1 MTLYFPLVQGHVRA
15 AISGTPGAPAFRSLL
30 LSLMARPGRVL
41 AGNGPARW
49 LAYVLEMCHALGG
62 DLEAAYVAA
71 SAVEF
76 AVAGIDVI
84 DDLIDDLID
93 DEWTGDATS
102 RQRALNASLALGWLA
117 QRCVSEL
124 SGRVGQGR
132 YLLVADLL
140 AQGSL
145 GSCGGQDLDL
155 VLETSAHVTEETAHE
170 MTRAKSGS
178 LVAMACQIGAALATD
193 EATTLEAARCF
204 GEHVGVVAQVLN
216 DIAGAVPGGEGG
228 GSDLRRRKKTL
239 PVAYTLRCTQELELP
254 TVPAT
259 YRDSGGSRG
268 DEEQLATAIH
278 DLGGIHYALVVA
290 DVQRREALAAV
301 AALARK
307 TGRPEVHRL
316 RRLIPPVQFHRSR
329 RAAS

>member
-1 MTLYFPLVQGHVRA
+1 LTLNIPLVEGHIRA
-15 AISGTPGAPAFRSLL
+15 AISALAYTPAFRSLL
-30 LSLMARPGRVL
+30 LSLLARPGRVL

-49 LAYVLEMCHALGG
+49 PAYVLETCHALGG

-71 SAVEF
+71 AAVEF

-84 DDLIDDLID
+84 DD
-93 DEWTGDATS
+93 EWNGDATC
-102 RQRALNASLALGWLA
+102 RYRALNASLAFGWLA
-117 QRCVSEL
+117 QRCVGDLTE
-124 SGRVGQGR
+124 RAGQER
-132 YLLVADLL
+132 SRLVADLL

-155 VLETSAHVTEETAHE
+155 VLETSAHVTEEAAHE

-193 EATTLEAARCF
+193 EATTLEAVRCF

-216 DIAGAVPGGEGG
+216 DIAGAAPGGEGG

-239 PVAYTLRCTQELELP
+239 PVVYALRCAQEPALP
-254 TVPAT
+254 TVRAT
-259 YRDSGGSRG
+259 YRDTSGNRG
-268 DEEQLATAIH
+268 DEEQLARAIH

-290 DVQRREALAAV
+290 DVHRREALAAV
-301 AALARK
+301 AALART
-307 TGRPEVHRL
+307 TGRPEAHRL
-316 RRLIPPVQFHRSR
+316 RRLIPPVQFPRSR
-329 RAAS
+329 RVAP